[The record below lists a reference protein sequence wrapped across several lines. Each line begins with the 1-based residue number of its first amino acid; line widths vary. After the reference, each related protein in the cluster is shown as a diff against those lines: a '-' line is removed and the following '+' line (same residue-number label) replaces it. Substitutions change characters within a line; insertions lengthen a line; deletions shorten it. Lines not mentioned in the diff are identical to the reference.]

1 MQVDITFDF
10 AKVYNIEK
18 ADIVLGQKFRLDTDF
33 SQPSK
38 WFSDNDPVLSLIVSG
53 NSAEVEAKQTGT
65 STILIMNE
73 ANGIEKT
80 LVFKVVDSI
89 QPMASD
95 LGLKAGEPEIK

>member
-18 ADIVLGQKFRLDTDF
+18 ADVAMGQRFTLTTDAAETFR
-33 SQPSK
+33 
-38 WFSDNDPVLSLIVSG
+38 WFSDADPVLSMKVSG
-53 NSAEVEAKQTGT
+53 NGAEVEAKETGT

-89 QPMASD
+89 EPMATD
-95 LGLKAGEPEIK
+95 LGLKAGEPEPK

>member
-10 AKVYNIEK
+10 AKVYNIDK
-18 ADIVLGQKFRLDTDF
+18 ADVVQGQRFTLNTDYAAA
-33 SQPSK
+33 SK
-38 WFSDNDPVLSLIVSG
+38 WYSDNDPVLSLKVSG
-53 NSAEVEAKQTGT
+53 NSAEVEAKETGT

-89 QPMASD
+89 QPMAAD
-95 LGLKAGEPEIK
+95 LGLKAGEPETK

>member
-18 ADIVLGQKFRLDTDF
+18 ADIAVGQKFTLNTDYAAA
-33 SQPSK
+33 SK
-38 WFSDNDPVLSLIVSG
+38 WYSDNDPVLSLKVSG
-53 NSAEVEAKQTGT
+53 NSAEVEAKETGT

-89 QPMASD
+89 QPMAAD
-95 LGLKAGEPEIK
+95 LGLKAGEPETK

>member
-18 ADIVLGQKFRLDTDF
+18 ADIAVGQKFTLTTDF
-33 SQPSK
+33 TAASK
-38 WFSDNDPVLSLIVSG
+38 WFSDNDPVLSLKVTG
-53 NSAEVEAKQTGT
+53 NSAEDEAMQTGT

-73 ANGIEKT
+73 VNGIEKT

-89 QPMASD
+89 QPMAAD
-95 LGLKAGEPEIK
+95 LGLRAGEPETK